1 MHVKARGGGKKVRR
15 HGRPQKRPKN
25 VSPSSPSPFSR
36 AARRDGYRALFFLS
50 FFFFCFSR
58 SRPSGGTSLSEYTAI
73 TLRWSR
79 SMAFCFFLSS
89 FAIPHLSTHTPLSS
103 LAVHR
108 HGSAIHVHGLRVKVG
123 IPGRGQKR
131 AKISGSTAEAFC
143 LRLACWRDECVY
155 PKWVGEVGPLSLSR
169 LL

>member
-15 HGRPQKRPKN
+15 HGRPRKRPKN

-50 FFFFCFSR
+50 FFFFLLFPF
-58 SRPSGGTSLSEYTAI
+58 PSVWCNQSLGVYCDHSS
-73 TLRWSR
+73 LVS
-79 SMAFCFFLSS
+79 FNGFLLFPFF
-89 FAIPHLSTHTPLSS
+89 FRHPPPVHTPLSS

-108 HGSAIHVHGLRVKVG
+108 VHGLRVKVG
-123 IPGRGQKR
+123 IPGREQTR